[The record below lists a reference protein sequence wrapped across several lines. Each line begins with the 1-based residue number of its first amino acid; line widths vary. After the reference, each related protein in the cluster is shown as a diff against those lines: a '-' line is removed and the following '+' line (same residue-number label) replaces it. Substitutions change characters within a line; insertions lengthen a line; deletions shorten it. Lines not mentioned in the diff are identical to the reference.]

1 MIPITDVTGTTLQGN
16 LEISYAKLT
25 KIFGEPHVKRTAPL
39 DTRFDNKTD
48 VEWHFVEERDEV
60 DNVVFTIYNWK
71 NGPSYTGK
79 GKVEEITEWNVGGY
93 NSRSLDIVTNEIYK
107 EKIVT

>member
-25 KIFGEPHVKRTAPL
+25 KIFGEPHVKRTAL
-39 DTRFDNKTD
+39 LDNKTD

>member
-1 MIPITDVTGTTLQGN
+1 MIPTRDITGTTLQGN
-16 LEISYAKLT
+16 LEISYNKLT

-39 DTRFDNKTD
+39 DNKTD
-48 VEWHFVEERDEV
+48 VEWHFIEKRDEV

>member
-1 MIPITDVTGTTLQGN
+1 
-16 LEISYAKLT
+16 
-25 KIFGEPHVKRTAPL
+25 
-39 DTRFDNKTD
+39 
-48 VEWHFVEERDEV
+48 
-60 DNVVFTIYNWK
+60 VFTIYNWK

>member
-16 LEISYAKLT
+16 LEISYAKLI

-39 DTRFDNKTD
+39 DNKTD
-48 VEWHFVEERDEV
+48 VEWCFIEERHGV
-60 DNVVFTIYNWK
+60 DNVMFTIYNWK
-71 NGPSYTGK
+71 NGPVYTGK
-79 GKVEEITEWNVGGY
+79 GKVEEITQWHVGGY

-107 EKIVT
+107 EKIMT